1 MSKDTSLQSHNAT
14 EINLL
19 LNEMKEL
26 GKFRGIL
33 LSSRQGR
40 LISEN
45 IGDGVDYSEF
55 AAMRASVLKS
65 AESLRNNLDANEIN
79 RIIAELDNLTII
91 IAECNENM
99 FLTFFVEKNSE
110 VDQIFKK
117 LAEYNQ
123 KIINVNPI

>member
-1 MSKDTSLQSHNAT
+1 MSKDTTLQSHKAT

-40 LISEN
+40 LIAEN

-55 AAMRASVLKS
+55 AAMCASVLKS
-65 AESLRNNLDANEIN
+65 TESLKSNLDANEIK

-91 IAECNENM
+91 IAECNEKM
-99 FLTFFVEKNSE
+99 FLTFFVEKDSE